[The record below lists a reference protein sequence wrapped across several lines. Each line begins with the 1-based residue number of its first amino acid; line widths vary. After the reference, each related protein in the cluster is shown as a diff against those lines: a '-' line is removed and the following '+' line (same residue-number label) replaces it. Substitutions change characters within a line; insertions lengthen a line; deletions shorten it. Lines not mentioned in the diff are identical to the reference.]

1 MDDLKIHAETD
12 QKLSQLIEEV
22 YKFSR
27 DISMEFC
34 IDKCSKCTIRKG
46 MKMAAENIPLDEENC
61 IEDLAGDTTYKYLGI
76 EENNIIERKKM
87 REK

>member
-1 MDDLKIHAETD
+1 
-12 QKLSQLIEEV
+12 
-22 YKFSR
+22 
-27 DISMEFC
+27 
-34 IDKCSKCTIRKG
+34 